1 MAGAGVT
8 GRYSVR
14 EEECRSRRCLGV
26 SNASTTSSK
35 EEVYDGTSH
44 RGHAPPLKFH
54 KPQMLMNSGLLAVC
68 SLIDG
73 SEKLPR
79 VSLVC
84 MCNAH

>member
-1 MAGAGVT
+1 V
-8 GRYSVR
+8 
-14 EEECRSRRCLGV
+14 ERSL
-26 SNASTTSSK
+26 
-35 EEVYDGTSH
+35 EISH
-44 RGHAPPLKFH
+44 RGHAPLLKFH
-54 KPQMLMNSGLLAVC
+54 KPQTLMNGGLLAVG